1 MHKEITAIIDD
12 EVRVLLLTEHE
23 HGRVMHRSRDAARK
37 KIGSFHRFLLDITR
51 MLKCPE
57 PKAESSEDSSENQT
71 DTTEKQ

>member
-37 KIGSFHRFLLDITR
+37 KIGSVHRFILDITR

-57 PKAESSEDSSENQT
+57 QKEENLKPSSEKQT
-71 DTTEKQ
+71 DSTDEQ